1 MQIRNR
7 SGVVIRVAG
16 LSIPP
21 NRIASI
27 AVEDYRDWLDRAR
40 ANRELAARAVE
51 RIRTPVELERAPPAS
66 PDPSESR
73 HDRLIAAME
82 NLDRENEANW
92 NSNGAPKLSVLRAS
106 SGIAD
111 LTAGER
117 DELWP
122 VVSGS

>member
-21 NRIASI
+21 NRIADI

-51 RIRTPVELERAPPAS
+51 RIRTDEPPS
-66 PDPSESR
+66 LSETPASR

-82 NLDRENEANW
+82 SLDKEDEANW
-92 NSNGAPKLSVLRAS
+92 NSNGAPKLSVLRAG